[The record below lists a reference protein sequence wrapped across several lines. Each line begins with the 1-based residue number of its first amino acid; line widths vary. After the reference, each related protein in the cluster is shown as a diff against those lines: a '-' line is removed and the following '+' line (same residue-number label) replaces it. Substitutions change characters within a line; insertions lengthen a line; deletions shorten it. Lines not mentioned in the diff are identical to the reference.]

1 MSTLTAK
8 INIAIDHNGN
18 YVKIQDAIKGQL
30 YYCLNCKERLI
41 ANTGNNNIHFYRHH
55 NRKDRKTLIEC
66 ELYSSGDSD
75 YGILLNEQ
83 IYENKVRFIID
94 KSLNMKMKLP
104 YLSGSSISRM
114 NFDDLYFSIKV
125 QSNRI
130 FSTDLGKRS
139 NRSYLDISPELEYI
153 VEVEN
158 ERNAKLLEY
167 EIERSVRLFQRKALL
182 FKKINGEYINIPYEK
197 TNLSNEL
204 FLLSMKQLPEHSDL
218 ILKNYSINNGIHIYQ
233 FYLQELTESII
244 EWFKKETGYTI
255 VPNRKWIDSVYP
267 NSFQYGEHALLVET
281 DEVVVKVTPHSGKD
295 TLSYINVDGQQEILK
310 VNENGIA
317 QLSLERNHIYHV
329 RLNHEICNELTLK
342 RISEIEPVTGYS
354 SNILVNGQLDEVDAQ
369 SFERAYSV
377 ESASTFYVFN
387 QDEYPIKTNSLEQ
400 QLPKAV
406 HFPFIGTMHKRR
418 ENGRVN
424 LVVWELLLTQMQWGI
439 VKNSEFMDILKMVQE
454 SNLPNR
460 SIYIA
465 ELLKNYNKLPKN
477 LVNIIRGGR

>member
-1 MSTLTAK
+1 MTAK
-8 INIAIDHNGN
+8 INIAIDDNGN
-18 YVKIQDAIKGQL
+18 YVKIQDAVKGQL
-30 YYCLNCKERLI
+30 YYCLNCRERLI

-55 NRKDRKTLIEC
+55 NTKNRDTLIEC

-83 IYENKVRFIID
+83 LYENKVRFTID
-94 KSLNMKMKLP
+94 KSLKMKMKLP

-114 NFDDLYFSIKV
+114 NFDNLYFFIKV
-125 QSNRI
+125 QNNRI

-139 NRSYLDISPELEYI
+139 NRSYLDVSPEYEYI
-153 VEVEN
+153 VEIEN

-167 EIERSVRLFQRKALL
+167 EIEKSVRLFQRKALL
-182 FKKINGEYINIPYEK
+182 FKKISGEYINIPYEK

-218 ILKNYSINNGIHIYQ
+218 ILKNYSISNGIHIYQ
-233 FYLQELTESII
+233 FYLQDLTESLIK
-244 EWFKKETGYTI
+244 WFKKETGYTI
-255 VPNRKWIDSVYP
+255 VPNRKWIDLVYP
-267 NSFQYGEHALLVET
+267 NSFQYGEHSVLVET
-281 DEVVVKVTPHSGKD
+281 EEVVVKVTPHSSKD
-295 TLSYINVDGQQEILK
+295 TLSYFNVDGQQEILK

-317 QLSLERNHIYHV
+317 QLSLERNHIYHL

-342 RISEIEPVTGYS
+342 RICEIETVTDYS
-354 SNILVNGQLDEVDAQ
+354 ASILVNGQLDEIDAR

-418 ENGRVN
+418 ENDRTD
-424 LVVWELLLTQMQWGI
+424 LVRWELLFAPIQWGI
-439 VKNSEFMDILKMVQE
+439 VKNSEFMDVLKMVKK
-454 SNLPNR
+454 SNLPNQ

-465 ELLKNYNKLPKN
+465 ELLKNYNKLPKD
-477 LVNIIRGGR
+477 LVKIIRGGN